1 MSVPASHPASS
12 SSAAGSRTV
21 TIVTAI
27 ARETVAVLGF
37 ALALAVA
44 SRIVLPLGFT
54 PVPVTAQ
61 TFIVLVGGVLVGSR
75 RAGGGG
81 LAYLALGV
89 AGVPWFATG
98 GATLGYIAGFVLAAL
113 RVGRAA
119 EAGRLDRRRSALGV
133 MAVAHAVI
141 YVLGAT
147 WLAIDLG
154 VGPVAALTLGVVPFL
169 LGDVIKVVVAATI
182 APSLVR
188 ISR

>member
-1 MSVPASHPASS
+1 MSVPAAHPASS
-12 SSAAGSRTV
+12 GSAASGRTV
-21 TIVTAI
+21 ALASVI
-27 ARETVAVLGF
+27 ARETVLVLGF
-37 ALALAVA
+37 ALALALA

-61 TFIVLVGGVLVGSR
+61 TFVVLVGGVLVGSR

-98 GATLGYIAGFVLAAL
+98 GATLGYIAGFALAAL
-113 RVGRAA
+113 LVGRAA
-119 EAGRLDRRRSALGV
+119 EAGRLDRRGSALGV
-133 MAVAHAVI
+133 MAGAHATI

-147 WLAIDLG
+147 WLALFLG

-169 LGDVIKVVVAATI
+169 LGDVIKVVIAATI